1 MTNDLKSST
10 IADLDES
17 LDGRVIRPGQPGYD
31 DARQV
36 FYGGHDLRPAIVVRA
51 ASDDDVARTIGLA
64 RETGLELAVR
74 SGGHSGA
81 GHGSTDGG
89 IQLDLADM
97 NGLEIDVA
105 RTDRVG
111 RVRDSPPRST
121 RWRPALTVSRPG
133 SGTPAR
139 SASAGSRWEAASG
152 SSFAST
158 A

>member
-10 IADLDES
+10 IANLDES

-31 DARQV
+31 EARQV

-81 GHGSTDGG
+81 GHSSTDGG
-89 IQLDLADM
+89 IQLDLADLR
-97 NGLEIDVA
+97 GLEIDVA
-105 RTDRVG
+105 GRTAWV
-111 RVRDSPPRST
+111 
-121 RWRPALTVSRPG
+121 G
-133 SGTPAR
+133 SGLTA
-139 SASAGSRWEAASG
+139 AEYTVATGAHGLATGFGDAGSVGVGGITLGEASG
-152 SSFAST
+152 SWFAST